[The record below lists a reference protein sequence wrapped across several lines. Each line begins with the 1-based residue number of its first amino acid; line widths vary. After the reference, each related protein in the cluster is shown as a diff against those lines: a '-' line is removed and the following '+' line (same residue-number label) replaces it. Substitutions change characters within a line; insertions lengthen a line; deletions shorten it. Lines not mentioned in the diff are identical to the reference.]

1 MLDVYQGVEMN
12 SINVFKESYNNKL
25 KKVYATNTRLM
36 GVVGVVAYYDKFV
49 DIYHLDFEEYGIDS
63 FFRIDIKN
71 SNEVS
76 RRINETVGGLG
87 GKLKKINERQFKV
100 LIKDSFDIND
110 EFINFFDVLENSCNE
125 ILEIDIMLDENE
137 KKSLINKIC
146 IKFRNDYELINY
158 YLMREIAKD
167 KISEVLT
174 INKID
179 FPITDEPYTLLKN
192 SINKDK
198 DNGYR
203 SKSLI
208 DYKNRYKLITSI
220 IKIKDS
226 KIESARIIETL
237 EISYIEAALIL
248 NKKEY
253 IVIYY
258 IDDINFENEFFSNNN
273 KMMKND
279 YQRGSLYTEYNSNN
293 DHVTKKDYFLSD
305 DIYGIYYFTDSN
317 QLVVSSFEEKNID
330 EIVSRLTKYQNLK
343 LNDEFVVDKSLI
355 YSFITS
361 DYNDFYEFLHIE
373 SRD

>member
-1 MLDVYQGVEMN
+1 MN
-12 SINVFKESYNNKL
+12 NINVFKKSYNNKL
-25 KKVYATNTRLM
+25 KKVYVTNTRLM

-71 SNEVS
+71 NNEVS
-76 RRINETVGGLG
+76 KRINETVGGLG

-110 EFINFFDVLENSCNE
+110 EFINLFDVLESSYNE

-137 KKSLINKIC
+137 KKSLTNKIC
-146 IKFRNDYELINY
+146 IEFRNDYELINY

-179 FPITDEPYTLLKN
+179 FPITDKPYTLLKN
-192 SINKDK
+192 SINKDE
-198 DNGYR
+198 DNGYI

-220 IKIKDS
+220 IKTQDL
-226 KIESARIIETL
+226 KIESAKIIETL

-258 IDDINFENEFFSNNN
+258 IDDINFEDKFFSNNN

-330 EIVSRLTKYQNLK
+330 EIVNGLKKYQSLK

-361 DYNDFYEFLHIE
+361 DYDDFYEFLHIE